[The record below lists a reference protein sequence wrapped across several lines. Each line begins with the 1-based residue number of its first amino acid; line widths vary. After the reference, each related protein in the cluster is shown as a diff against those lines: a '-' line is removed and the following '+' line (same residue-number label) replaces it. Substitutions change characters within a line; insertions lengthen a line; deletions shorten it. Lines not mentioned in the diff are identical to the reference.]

1 MDMSWICHGC
11 VYCFMLYVFYSRFGL
26 VDVFVWSREGWVM
39 ESLMWTRR
47 RFVLDLYLLMKYI
60 IFQDFTRGK
69 MCEDTCA
76 MRDLMHH

>member
-1 MDMSWICHGC
+1 
-11 VYCFMLYVFYSRFGL
+11 MLYVFYSKFGL

-39 ESLMWTRR
+39 ELLMWTCR

-69 MCEDTCA
+69 MREDTSA
-76 MRDLMHH
+76 MHDLMRR